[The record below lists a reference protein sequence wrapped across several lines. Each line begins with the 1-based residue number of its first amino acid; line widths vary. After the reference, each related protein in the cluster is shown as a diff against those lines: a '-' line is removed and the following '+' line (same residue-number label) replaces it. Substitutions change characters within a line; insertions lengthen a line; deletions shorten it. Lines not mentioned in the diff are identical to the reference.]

1 MSTMFFTA
9 DLHFGHARIIELCNR
24 PFESTEEMDEALIAN
39 WNAVV
44 GDPDDL
50 VWVLGDYALGKRQHA
65 LTYLDR
71 LNGRKILVIG
81 NHDACD
87 LMSTDG
93 WKKVAEYQ
101 AAGFETVLPWAR
113 IKLPPLEEG
122 VAGRKVLLSHF
133 PYDGDSHGADRHT
146 QARLRD
152 LGDVIVHGHVHD
164 EFKVRRS
171 AVSGAVQ
178 INVGVDRWD
187 YAPVPASTVAALV
200 AQAEAGRAEED

>member
-1 MSTMFFTA
+1 MFFTA
-9 DLHFGHARIIELCNR
+9 DLHFGHARIIELCSR
-24 PFESTEEMDEALIAN
+24 PFASTDEMDEALIAN

-44 GDPDDL
+44 TDPDDL
-50 VWVLGDYALGKRQHA
+50 VWVLGDYTLGNRQRALG
-65 LTYLDR
+65 YLEQ
-71 LNGRKILVIG
+71 LNGRKNLVIG

-101 AAGFETVLPWAR
+101 AAGFGAVLPWAR
-113 IKLPPLEEG
+113 IKLPPRAEG

-152 LGDVIVHGHVHD
+152 LGDVVVHGHVHD
-164 EFKVRRS
+164 EFRVRRS
-171 AVSGAVQ
+171 AVGGGVQ
-178 INVGVDRWD
+178 VNVGVDRWG
-187 YAPVPASTVAALV
+187 YAPVPASTLSQLIEDV
-200 AQAEAGRAEED
+200 ESGRIQED